1 MANDI
6 KNEIQLEKLMGEDGD
21 TAFSLDLQSN
31 VLVTAQFIFD
41 HYESTFSNNYYNIY
55 LIEMGTFYE
64 LFFKYK
70 LSLINRSLIWD
81 KPEQFNRDK
90 HDNALMKTISADLAL
105 SYAFN
110 FGWVKEAMRLSVR
123 YLPDLYLP
131 DKAIDLL
138 DEGAAHARMEEQQMG
153 RSNARQDL
161 VFLLITSRS
170 LCVPASGAKVRP
182 LLRTEDTFSKSSS

>member
-110 FGWVKEAMRLSVR
+110 FGWVNEKEKTLINEMKTIRNKLVHFSACEPSEEENTWRCEIIKGKDIRANLKLIKRLLEESKDMFETN
-123 YLPDLYLP
+123 YLYKIIQDY
-131 DKAIDLL
+131 KAYKD
-138 DEGAAHARMEEQQMG
+138 
-153 RSNARQDL
+153 
-161 VFLLITSRS
+161 V
-170 LCVPASGAKVRP
+170 V
-182 LLRTEDTFSKSSS
+182 